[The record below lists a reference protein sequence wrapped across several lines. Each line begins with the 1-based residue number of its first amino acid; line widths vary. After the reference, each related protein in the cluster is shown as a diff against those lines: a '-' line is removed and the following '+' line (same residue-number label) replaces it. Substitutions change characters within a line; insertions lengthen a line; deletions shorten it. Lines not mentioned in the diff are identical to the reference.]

1 MKTILA
7 ATLLVALVGPDY
19 QKMLDEAKFSLA
31 EAVDK
36 GIKEAKEGVVVKVQI
51 EVEKGK
57 TIFTMDIAQG
67 EKVIEINLDVK
78 EGAVVDRKT
87 EEENRSKI
95 VKAAKIPLK
104 QAIEASIKK
113 AGGKAVSAELRLK
126 EGKAEVEVRVF
137 KDGKL
142 TAVTVDG
149 EKGEVTGQKEVKPP
163 ARKPGLLGIQGEAG
177 DGGVRITG
185 VMKGYPAEKE
195 GLKTDDIITAANG
208 KKVKD
213 LDELRAVLNEAGEG
227 GKVKIEYKRDG
238 VAGEAT
244 VTLAAVP
251 EEDEEG
257 EEEEEK

>member
-7 ATLLVALVGPDY
+7 ATLLVALAGPDY

-36 GIKEAKEGVVVKVQI
+36 GLKEAKEGAVVKVEI

-67 EKVIEINLDVK
+67 EKILEINLDVK
-78 EGAVVDRKT
+78 DGSVVARAT
-87 EEENRSKI
+87 EEENQSKL
-95 VKAAKIPLK
+95 VKAAKITVK
-104 QAIEASIKK
+104 QAIEASLKK
-113 AGGKAVSAELRLK
+113 AGGKAVSAELRVK
-126 EGKAEVEVRVF
+126 EGRPEIEVRVF
-137 KDGKL
+137 KEGKR
-142 TAVTVDG
+142 TAVTVEG
-149 EKGEVTGQKEVKPP
+149 EKGEVTGQKDVKPP

-185 VMKGYPAEKE
+185 VMKAFPAEKA
-195 GLKTDDIITAANG
+195 GLRKDDLITAANG

-213 LDELRAVLNEAGEG
+213 IDELRAVLNEIGEG
-227 GKVKIEYKRDG
+227 GKVKIEYTRGG
-238 VAGEAT
+238 VAAEAT

-257 EEEEEK
+257 EEGEEK